1 MDRKIPKNK
10 LSVTVNS
17 KLTEKIDS
25 SFKLTS
31 VSDLKDVVS
40 LPDYNVFDVKFSYMI
55 NNYNIL
61 LKIDNVFDEQYQV
74 VNEYGTSNR
83 SFYIGLDGEF

>member
-1 MDRKIPKNK
+1 M
-10 LSVTVNS
+10 SVTVNS

-74 VNEYGTSNR
+74 VNKYGTSNR
-83 SFYIGLDGEF
+83 AFYIGLDGAF